1 MFFLAFEKYNGFQDG
16 KSFGECKPSLASLDS
31 LWKGMDDPKKTA
43 ARVEAIVTIELPE
56 ADFES
61 QAASKGEADEK
72 RRIVI
77 LMSSFPSGSIDF
89 LKHMSF
95 DLFEQQLEALFET
108 IDKVAV
114 RDLEF
119 TAEKN
124 YLLRG
129 NSKVP

>member
-1 MFFLAFEKYNGFQDG
+1 MFQHLEKYNGSYTSN
-16 KSFGECKPSLASLDS
+16 SFTERKPSLASLDS

>member
-1 MFFLAFEKYNGFQDG
+1 
-16 KSFGECKPSLASLDS
+16 
-31 LWKGMDDPKKTA
+31 MDDPKNTA